1 VTADDHSFLLD
12 ESRALV
18 RELTSAAGRASIRAE
33 HIALTAA
40 ATRAQ
45 RIVLTLEQGGAEY
58 APQTSALA

>member
-1 VTADDHSFLLD
+1 MTTEDISFLLT
-12 ESRALV
+12 ESHALV

-45 RIVLTLEQGGAEY
+45 RIVLTLEQGATDH
-58 APQTSALA
+58 AAQTTTLP